1 MWWCKSSSVLTFCLE
16 LVSVCGHSRA
26 SLKDVGDKRKLFLF
40 PLGKQTWDQFPF
52 ANFPSRRKVPHRFL
66 DFSLIL
72 RLFSSQL
79 SLPLFFFLPPR
90 RTVKPIEFWLVTCIV
105 SQGNPWWPLSEWSK
119 CKHRHICHVKRQRA
133 TQPMCKHWRG
143 LYEREQ
149 PQVVCVWLSGPI
161 SILN

>member
-1 MWWCKSSSVLTFCLE
+1 MRQTAAFRNSHKYFHFPLSTCQKPSSQPRRTPTSAIVFSYVGEKKVAKDVCGDVKVAVGLPFCLE
-16 LVSVCGHSRA
+16 LVSVRGRSRA

-79 SLPLFFFLPPR
+79 SLPLFFFTP
-90 RTVKPIEFWLVTCIV
+90 
-105 SQGNPWWPLSEWSK
+105 SEN
-119 CKHRHICHVKRQRA
+119 CQA
-133 TQPMCKHWRG
+133 
-143 LYEREQ
+143 L
-149 PQVVCVWLSGPI
+149 
-161 SILN
+161 